1 MKGEHKSITIKPLSN
16 KKAAELGA
24 EMIAE
29 SMLTMI
35 PVTFLI
41 IALNR
46 RLAEELKLDTMQ
58 SKINDVSEQYDDL
71 RQLIV
76 SMQSELNRL
85 RIELEAIHKGM
96 DSMDEMS
103 LISNDIITSTEP
115 ILLQKQPLMIDGD
128 TQTEKNTAIS
138 ELDNALQPQ

>member
-46 RLAEELKLDTMQ
+46 RLAEELKLETMQ
-58 SKINDVSEQYDDL
+58 RKINDVSEQYDDL

-85 RIELEAIHKGM
+85 RIEMEEIHKGM

-103 LISNDIITSTEP
+103 LISDDIITSTEP
-115 ILLQKQPLMIDGD
+115 MILQKQPSMIDGD
-128 TQTEKNTAIS
+128 PQTEKNTATF
-138 ELDNALQPQ
+138 ELDNPLLTQ